1 MRKVDFHTQNCHDE
15 DELYSP
21 HTHCSI
27 QPIGWLLL
35 IRQVPVIGGYSKW
48 SQAGD
53 GSHSRLGRVAV
64 LNDWG

>member
-1 MRKVDFHTQNCHDE
+1 MYSNGHDK
-15 DELYSP
+15 DEYYSH

-35 IRQVPVIGGYSKW
+35 IRQVPVIGGYSRW

-53 GSHSRLGRVAV
+53 GSHFRLGMVAV
-64 LNDWG
+64 LIDWG